1 MESLQKFYDKKRV
14 LVTGGAGFIGSHLV
28 EKLVSLGARVTVFDN
43 FSTGSLTNLKSVVH
57 AINIIYADVRSPY
70 SCLRATANQ
79 EIVFHLAAFISVPES
94 FQNPQLCYNVNIDG
108 TNNILAGCE
117 KNNVKT
123 FIYSSSSAVYGNKNT
138 LCSEIDPLDPQSP
151 YAISK
156 HKGELATKHYFQTYR
171 LNTAILRYF
180 NVYGPRQNPH
190 GSYAAVVAK
199 FTQQLLAQKPLT
211 IFGDGKQTRDF
222 IHVSKI
228 VEANL
233 MVAMHN
239 NLHGDIYNV
248 GTGKSMNLLQL
259 IDHLEKEL
267 NIKRTTI
274 MFLPARQGDITNSQ
288 ANCEKY
294 QKLSP
299 SLLAKYAKDGNL

>member
-28 EKLVSLGARVTVFDN
+28 EKLVSLGARVTIFDN
-43 FSTGSLTNLKSVVH
+43 FSAGSLANLKSVVH
-57 AINIIYADVRSPY
+57 AINVIYADVRSPY
-70 SCLRATANQ
+70 SCLKATANQ

-94 FQNPQLCYNVNIDG
+94 FKDPQLCYNINIDG
-108 TNNILAGCE
+108 TNNMLTGCE
-117 KNNVKT
+117 KNSVKT
-123 FIYSSSSAVYGNKNT
+123 FIYSSSSAVYGNKNSI
-138 LCSEIDPLDPQSP
+138 CSETDQLHPESP

-180 NVYGPRQNPH
+180 NVYGQRQNPN
-190 GSYAAVVAK
+190 GAYAAVVAK
-199 FTQQLLAQKPLT
+199 FTQQLLTKEPLT

-222 IHVSKI
+222 IHVSK
-228 VEANL
+228 VVDANL
-233 MVAMHN
+233 MVAMHDA
-239 NLHGDIYNV
+239 LHGDVFNV
-248 GTGKSMNLLQL
+248 GTGRSMNLLQL

-267 NIKRTTI
+267 KIQRTAVSF
-274 MFLPARQGDITNSQ
+274 MPARQGDIEHSQ

-294 QKLSP
+294 QKLCP
-299 SLLAKYAKDGNL
+299 SLLAKYAKDDSL